1 MKRLAIIAACSIG
14 ALAPLA
20 HALDGDPD
28 PDFGTNGQVAI
39 TRPPDSG
46 GNNSKPT
53 GDLLVLDDGRY
64 VWAVPLDDGSVWVA
78 RSLRDGTPDAT
89 FGGSSTGRITLP
101 ACGMAR
107 DVHVVGDGADGYVV
121 WATACL
127 VHVFANGNLDA
138 QFGGATLPPDGF
150 RAAGL
155 ERDASGRYVLAGEEG
170 QLLMVYRFDPGGSPD
185 LTFGIGG
192 HAQVAPPS
200 SNGFADLYALALR
213 PDGRI
218 LVGGSRGNTHG
229 PNLIVA
235 QLDTDGAPDPGWNG
249 NGLVDIEAPDG
260 YQTMVAK
267 ALVVDADGSVV
278 VSGVGSN
285 GSTSCCIL
293 LMRFDASGQ
302 RVPSFGMRIFQLSTQ
317 PSIFPFFEQRDGLVL
332 LPNHRIMI
340 GIVSFPFFPPFTHRT
355 QYTLIRTFADGTLD
369 TRFGHDGWNSYTIA
383 DPAGVGQQG
392 DYDQMHAIGYDREDD
407 SMLVLGRTFFEDD
420 STGDD
425 YVTLVRARFDL
436 IFADGMDR

>member
-1 MKRLAIIAACSIG
+1 MKRLAAIAACSMA
-14 ALAPLA
+14 ALASPV
-20 HALDGDPD
+20 HALDGDVD
-28 PDFGTNGQVAI
+28 PGFGTNGQVAI

-46 GNNSKPT
+46 GNNTKPT

-64 VWAVPLDDGSVWVA
+64 VWAVPLDDGSTWVGRA
-78 RSLRDGTPDAT
+78 LRDGTPDAT
-89 FGGSSTGRITLP
+89 FGDAATGRVTLP
-101 ACGMAR
+101 ACGIAR
-107 DVHVVGDGADGYVV
+107 TVHVVGDGGDGYVV
-121 WATACL
+121 WASACL
-127 VHVFANGNLDA
+127 VHVFANGDVDSA
-138 QFGGATLPPDGF
+138 FGGALAPANGF
-150 RAAGL
+150 LAAGL
-155 ERDASGRYVLAGEEG
+155 ERDADGRYVLAGDEG
-170 QLLMVYRFDPGGSPD
+170 PLLMVYRFGTNGSADPQ
-185 LTFGIGG
+185 FGIAG
-192 HAQVAPPS
+192 HVQVTTPAT
-200 SNGFADLYALALR
+200 NGVADLYALVVR

-235 QLDTDGAPDPGWNG
+235 QLNADGTPDTGWNG

-260 YQTMVAK
+260 YQTMIAK
-267 ALVVDADGSVV
+267 ALALDDDGGVV

-293 LMRFDASGQ
+293 LLRLDASGQ
-302 RVPSFGMRIFQLSTQ
+302 IVPSFGMHIFQLSTQ

-332 LPNHRIMI
+332 LPNRRIMI

-355 QYTLIRTFADGTLD
+355 QYTLIRTFADGSLD

-383 DPAGVGQQG
+383 DPAGDGQEG
-392 DYDQMHAIGYDREDD
+392 DYDQMHAIAYDRDDD
-407 SMLVLGRTFFEDD
+407 SMLVFGRTFFEDN

-436 IFADGMDR
+436 IFADGVDR